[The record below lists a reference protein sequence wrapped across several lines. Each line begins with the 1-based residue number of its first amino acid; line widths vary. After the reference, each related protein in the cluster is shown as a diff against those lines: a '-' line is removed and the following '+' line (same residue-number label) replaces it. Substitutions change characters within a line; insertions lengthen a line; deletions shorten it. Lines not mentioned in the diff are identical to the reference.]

1 MGYTVLLFIPKLR
14 LIGCYT
20 FLPLVKSYVFF
31 FISFTRH
38 EVELSREAGQT
49 WSLSD
54 GTRIA
59 HYIRDISEIPFRIG
73 RAHCSHAGL
82 LGLNLL
88 PFRCPEP
95 LVIVPKPIGFM
106 LMASIAISPKTASH
120 SSTHQPRSFRPRT
133 NLSQTLSQMGAVADS
148 IYTSTS

>member
-1 MGYTVLLFIPKLR
+1 MY
-14 LIGCYT
+14 
-20 FLPLVKSYVFF
+20 FF

-82 LGLNLL
+82 LALNLL

-133 NLSQTLSQMGAVADS
+133 NLSQTLSNGRRGGFDIHIYFLESDEVQAKFGAWVWGLG
-148 IYTSTS
+148 IY